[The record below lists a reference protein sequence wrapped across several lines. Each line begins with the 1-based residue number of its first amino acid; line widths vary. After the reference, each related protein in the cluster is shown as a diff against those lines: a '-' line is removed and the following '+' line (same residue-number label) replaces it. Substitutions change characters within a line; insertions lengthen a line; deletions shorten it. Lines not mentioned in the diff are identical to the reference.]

1 MDLQE
6 YRSKLERKKGERD
19 RVNKSILVLE
29 GKIKDNKIEIN
40 YTEKAKAIIQG
51 VAQKTQEQITYQIN
65 DIVTMANEAIFDDP
79 YEFNLDFI
87 RKRDKIEAEISFIKN
102 KEKINPL
109 SASGGGA
116 VDVTCLALRIALW
129 NLQRPKTRNVLIL
142 DEPLKFLSKNLLS
155 KAGEMIKSLSDKLNL
170 QIIMVT
176 HLKELIDFGDKIFE
190 VKINNGISEVK

>member
-142 DEPLKFLSKNLLS
+142 DEPLKFLSKNLLF